1 MAFNPLRGSCS
12 CGRNEYQIHI
22 PDDVTT
28 HAEVYF
34 DSSRDNRRF
43 HGTPLSAWLRVPL
56 GWYQSHTRSFFPD
69 ESHSSIRRIHSPRH
83 APQTQR
89 VFCGY
94 CGTPLT
100 FWTEEPLEESNFLSV
115 TIGSLLVDDQRAL
128 DDLGLL
134 PRDFDEETPPAGIF
148 TSSEIAPASETAS
161 SSAIAPLS
169 KDFADIS
176 RSLQHGR
183 TGGIPWF
190 EEMVEGSR
198 LGRLMRA
205 QRGMGR
211 SVEQSTSVQ
220 WEFSEWHDDGTGTG
234 GFLQQDSDSSG
245 HFRRNKKRVNQ
256 DDAQIES
263 PPKRAG

>member
-1 MAFNPLRGSCS
+1 M
-12 CGRNEYQIHI
+12 
-22 PDDVTT
+22 
-28 HAEVYF
+28 
-34 DSSRDNRRF
+34 
-43 HGTPLSAWLRVPL
+43 PLS
-56 GWYQSHTRSFFPD
+56 WYQSHTQSFFPD
-69 ESHSSIRRIHSPRH
+69 ETHSSIRRIHSPRH

-100 FWTEEPLEESNFLSV
+100 FWTEDPIEESNFMSV

-128 DDLGLL
+128 DDLRLL
-134 PRDFDEETPPAGIF
+134 PQDDDEEAPPGGIS
-148 TSSEIAPASETAS
+148 TSSELVPGSDTAS
-161 SSAIAPLS
+161 SSVVVPS
-169 KDFADIS
+169 SNDSVDIS

-205 QRGMGR
+205 RRGMGV
-211 SVEQSTSVQ
+211 SDDQSTSIQ

-234 GFLQQDSDSSG
+234 GFLQQDSDSG
-245 HFRRNKKRVNQ
+245 GPLRKNRKRMNQ
-256 DDAQIES
+256 SDAEIES

>member
-1 MAFNPLRGSCS
+1 M
-12 CGRNEYQIHI
+12 
-22 PDDVTT
+22 
-28 HAEVYF
+28 
-34 DSSRDNRRF
+34 
-43 HGTPLSAWLRVPL
+43 PL
-56 GWYQSHTRSFFPD
+56 GWYQSRTQSFFPD

-100 FWTEEPLEESNFLSV
+100 FWTEDPIEESNFMSV

-128 DDLGLL
+128 DDLRLL
-134 PRDFDEETPPAGIF
+134 PRDYDEDAPTDGIS
-148 TSSEIAPASETAS
+148 TSSALAPGSDTAS
-161 SSAIAPLS
+161 SSVIVPS
-169 KDFADIS
+169 SNDSADIS

-198 LGRLMRA
+198 LGRLMRSR
-205 QRGMGR
+205 RGMGV
-211 SVEQSTSVQ
+211 SDDQSTSIQ

-234 GFLQQDSDSSG
+234 GFLQQDSDSGG
-245 HFRRNKKRVNQ
+245 HLRGNRKRVNQ
-256 DDAQIES
+256 ADADIES
-263 PPKRAG
+263 PLKRAG

>member
-1 MAFNPLRGSCS
+1 MAFDPLRGSCS
-12 CGRNEYQIHI
+12 CGRIEYQINI
-22 PDDVTT
+22 PDDVRD

-34 DSSRDNRRF
+34 DSSRDNRRL

-56 GWYQSHTRSFFPD
+56 DWYQSHTQSFFPD
-69 ESHSSIRRIHSPRH
+69 ESRSSIRRVHSPRH

-94 CGTPLT
+94 CGTPLS
-100 FWTEEPLEESNFLSV
+100 FWTEEPIEESNFMSV

-128 DDLGLL
+128 DDLRLL
-134 PRDFDEETPPAGIF
+134 PQDFDEEAPRAGVST
-148 TSSEIAPASETAS
+148 TSDLASASENAS
-161 SSAIAPLS
+161 SSAIASSSTDSPN
-169 KDFADIS
+169 IS
-176 RSLQHGR
+176 RSLQRGR

-205 QRGMGR
+205 RRGMGV
-211 SVEQSTSVQ
+211 SDDQSTSIQ
-220 WEFSEWHDDGTGTG
+220 WEFSEWHDDGTGSG

-245 HFRRNKKRVNQ
+245 FFRRNRKRVNQ
-256 DDAQIES
+256 ADAEAES
-263 PPKRAG
+263 APKRAG

>member
-69 ESHSSIRRIHSPRH
+69 ESHSSIPRIHRPAMH
-83 APQTQR
+83 LKP
-89 VFCGY
+89 
-94 CGTPLT
+94 
-100 FWTEEPLEESNFLSV
+100 SV
-115 TIGSLLVDDQRAL
+115 SSVATALLVDDQRAL

-234 GFLQQDSDSSG
+234 GFLQQDWDSSG